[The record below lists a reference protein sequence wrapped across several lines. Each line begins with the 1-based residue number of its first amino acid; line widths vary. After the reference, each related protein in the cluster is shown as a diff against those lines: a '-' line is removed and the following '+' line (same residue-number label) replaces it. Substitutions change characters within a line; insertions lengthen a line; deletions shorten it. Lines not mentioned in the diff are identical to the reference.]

1 MGRQQDRAVGA
12 VIERVEIV
20 CVLAGENAASAKIV
34 SSYFVKADGDGNIVD
49 SNPEMTK
56 LRPIR

>member
-1 MGRQQDRAVGA
+1 VN
-12 VIERVEIV
+12 
-20 CVLAGENAASAKIV
+20 VLAGENAASAKIV